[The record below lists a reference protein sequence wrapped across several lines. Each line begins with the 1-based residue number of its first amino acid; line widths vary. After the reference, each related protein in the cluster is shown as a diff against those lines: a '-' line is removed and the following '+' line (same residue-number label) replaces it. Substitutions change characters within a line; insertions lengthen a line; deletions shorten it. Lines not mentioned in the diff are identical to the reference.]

1 MCDSQERATD
11 LLLPR
16 GEGQATGPTTP
27 EGTQADSAMGGPVV
41 VHAERIVAMS
51 GVHPRGK
58 ASSPRMEV
66 LVFP

>member
-16 GEGQATGPTTP
+16 GEGQATGPATP
-27 EGTQADSAMGGPVV
+27 EGTEADSAMGGPQV
-41 VHAERIVAMS
+41 VHEEGIVAMS

-58 ASSPRMEV
+58 ASSPRTEV